1 MKTLTFK
8 PTDKIK
14 FTTTDNFVDEFSTYL
29 DSILKYWSENFKD
42 KSLTVTKTSD
52 KKIQITTDASNS
64 DSLDKLYNTLLPSS
78 KDKNIKMS
86 QIINGYDVEW
96 IAESKS
102 KTQDKTKKTEPKK
115 QEKST
120 TDSDETTDDA
130 TSILGGILDPIA
142 TAIAGGIKGV
152 QKSHYVSD
160 KKLMEQIQRIKELL

>member
-8 PTDKIK
+8 ATDKIK
-14 FTTTDNFVDEFSTYL
+14 FTTTDTFVDDFASYL
-29 DSILKYWSENFKD
+29 DSILKYWAENFKD
-42 KSLTVTKTSD
+42 KSLNLTRTSD
-52 KKIQITTDASNS
+52 KSADILTDNR
-64 DSLDKLYNTLLPSS
+64 DNQNNLYNTLKPSV
-78 KDKNIKMS
+78 DKQNTKIS
-86 QIINGYDVEW
+86 ETINGYKVEW

-115 QEKST
+115 QET
-120 TDSDETTDDA
+120 TTTGTDDTQSSDDA
-130 TSILGGILDPIA
+130 TSILGGMLDPIA